1 MLLVQFRNFLPI
13 VMSHILPMPL
23 NLFYNR
29 PMLPVCRPIYRS
41 CPMPGPGCLGPIRP
55 CLSPIWGLQK
65 VSITICYLAG
75 IQSSCTVNTAAID
88 SLLETPWLQFC
99 PQTHNSKN
107 GMVEEQSCNNE
118 QIHGCMVTKPMLHY
132 WKCYH
137 GCCFVPEINPTG
149 SFFRLHSFVPW
160 PSLTLEVFFMAAAL
174 SPDLNTLLE
183 GFFRSCIFSPWT

>member
-1 MLLVQFRNFLPI
+1 
-13 VMSHILPMPL
+13 
-23 NLFYNR
+23 
-29 PMLPVCRPIYRS
+29 MLPVCRPIYRS
-41 CPMPGPGCLGPIRP
+41 CPMPGPGCLGPFRP

-75 IQSSCTVNTAAID
+75 IQTWMYSKHCCNRFTAID
-88 SLLETPWLQFC
+88 SLYKKKLLEPPWLQFC
-99 PQTHNSKN
+99 PQRHNSKY

-118 QIHGCMVTKPMLHY
+118 KIHGCSFVPKPMLHY
-132 WKCYH
+132 WKFYH
-137 GCCFVPEINPTG
+137 GCCFVPEINTSG
-149 SFFRLHSFVPW
+149 SFFLLHSFVPW